1 MSYARF
7 NITATRER
15 RRHHRRGTQQPQ
27 NQVMLYPLDRLEF
40 SDRLVPLGWRAIR
53 VDFPRSGLPL
63 FGHTGLDFVAS
74 QTLKQLTG
82 DLTTTHTISQGIS
95 QLIHNGFLR

>member
-53 VDFPRSGLPL
+53 VEFSEIWSSSFWPYRAG
-63 FGHTGLDFVAS
+63 FCGVANPE
-74 QTLKQLTG
+74 
-82 DLTTTHTISQGIS
+82 TTH
-95 QLIHNGFLR
+95 R